1 MIRIVAGEGF
11 AVTALL
17 ETAALNAKYVRVPL
31 ISNMPNLLE
40 SIGNHAVHSP
50 TPMPFSYK
58 IDKERKLVMSTGY
71 GVFTLAD
78 ALAHQEKLRKDP
90 DFDPSFCQLTDLT
103 HVTKLDLRAEDVR
116 RLAQASIFAHDSRR
130 AILVTNDTAFGL
142 ARMFE
147 ILRSTFGEKGIQAF
161 RNLDDALDWV
171 LAKDTAP

>member
-1 MIRIVAGEGF
+1 M
-11 AVTALL
+11 
-17 ETAALNAKYVRVPL
+17 
-31 ISNMPNLLE
+31 SNIPNLIE
-40 SIGNHAVHSP
+40 SIGHHTADSS

-71 GVFTLAD
+71 GVFTPDD
-78 ALAHQEKLRKDP
+78 ALAHQERLRKDP
-90 DFDPSFCQLTDLT
+90 DFDPSFCQLMDFT

-147 ILRSTFGEKGIQAF
+147 ILRATLGEKGIQAF